1 MKKFVFLPIAIA
13 VLSACSS
20 IQPMRVQVR
29 RPAQITVAPNI
40 QTVAVLNR
48 SIPSSKQTV
57 ETVLTAE
64 KPKQDEELSNE
75 CIRGLNN
82 LLETSDRFKVRYCKE
97 TMMASDPTS
106 LRFGELLD
114 WAIVDSLCKANESE
128 ALLVLE
134 YFDTDFKVVNPG
146 ATAAATVGTIL
157 NGNTQQIEVTGTAK
171 TTAGFRVYVPAT
183 KTILYEDHFS
193 WSTTWRQSST
203 NPIDALSKLI
213 KPNQALM
220 ETSYNT
226 GYEFGGSIIPLYYWE
241 DRSLYKGKKDLMA
254 KGERQALA
262 KDWEGAVITWK
273 EVYDD
278 ATKSKIKA
286 KAAFNLAL
294 GYEVLGDLETAQKW
308 IQTAYVEGGEDEA
321 LRYSEILDLRVREQE
336 KLKLQTGE

>member
-1 MKKFVFLPIAIA
+1 MRTFVFLFIIVT

-20 IQPMRVQVR
+20 IQPMRVQVM
-29 RPAQITVAPNI
+29 RPAHITVAPNI

-75 CIRGLNN
+75 CIRGLNS
-82 LLETSDRFKVRYCKE
+82 LLETSDRFNVRYCQG
-97 TMMASDPTS
+97 TMKAADPTS

-114 WAIVDSLCKANESE
+114 WAIVDSLCKVNESE

-146 ATAAATVGTIL
+146 ATAAAAVGTIL

-226 GYEFGGSIIPLYYWE
+226 GYEFARSIIPLYYWE
-241 DRSLYKGKKDLMA
+241 NRSMYKGKKDLMA

-278 ATKSKIKA
+278 ATKSKIRA

-294 GYEVLGDLETAQKW
+294 GYEVLGDLTTAQKW
-308 IQTAYVEGGEDEA
+308 IQTAYVEDGKDEA
-321 LRYSEILDLRVREQE
+321 LRYSNILDQRVREQE
-336 KLKLQTGE
+336 KLKMQTGQ